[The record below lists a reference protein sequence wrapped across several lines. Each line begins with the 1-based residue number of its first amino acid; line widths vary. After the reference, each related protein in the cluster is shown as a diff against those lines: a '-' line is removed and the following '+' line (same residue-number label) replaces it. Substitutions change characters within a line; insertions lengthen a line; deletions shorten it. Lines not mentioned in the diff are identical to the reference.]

1 MQPPVIESQNG
12 VLNATVNMVSAGL
25 AGEQGSNA
33 ILYGGQQ
40 VYSPNPTA
48 NSGGPL
54 NDAVLAMAYQVS
66 AYGQDYPAQFPGPLF
81 KVQPGDT
88 LDFRVQNNLYQAG
101 IVDPT
106 AQNADVVFQTNAHGH
121 GLHVSPLSNGD
132 NVLREIGPGEG
143 MPFAFQIPADHPT
156 GMNWY
161 HVHRHG
167 ATNTQV
173 YGGLAGMLQVGDPLD
188 PWPQYKDTLTQV
200 SMG

>member
-1 MQPPVIESQNG
+1 MLAASNLFFFPSSIYPSQPLQQMPVIASQNG
-12 VLNATVNMVSAGL
+12 VLSATVNMVSAGL

-88 LDFRVQNNLYQAG
+88 LDFRVQNNLY
-101 IVDPT
+101 
-106 AQNADVVFQTNAHGH
+106 
-121 GLHVSPLSNGD
+121 
-132 NVLREIGPGEG
+132 
-143 MPFAFQIPADHPT
+143 
-156 GMNWY
+156 
-161 HVHRHG
+161 
-167 ATNTQV
+167 
-173 YGGLAGMLQVGDPLD
+173 
-188 PWPQYKDTLTQV
+188 
-200 SMG
+200 